1 MGRLTKE
8 MKKAELME
16 QLTEANEA
24 YLEKIS
30 QHMECQY
37 REMQRVERRI
47 ERKKKLI
54 DKKYMVSIKK
64 LAKERKEKLKKI
76 VGRYRRIEEKVRE
89 ATIDKVDLAEIEN
102 IEKEY
107 ITLRQFLLNILRE
120 RETGKLPNWKERITE
135 RSVESE
141 ISTDG
146 GAVVSKLRALQYE
159 FTSKFNFVMGQM
171 PDSDVPAYSYLS
183 RGGYIYLTEQNCEFF
198 KLFMGNDEDCEYIEY
213 DIIGCIKSKKVEE
226 LDERVKDQIKE
237 GMYSRHPDWE
247 IVEVYVDQGITGTQA
262 QKRPEFL
269 RMMEDAQKGK
279 FDLIITREVS
289 RFARNT
295 VDTLSYT
302 RELKA
307 RGVDVFFIN
316 DGINTA
322 TNDGEL
328 RLTIMSSMAQDESRK
343 ISERVKAGQ
352 KVSREKHVL
361 YGSGNILGYRRENG
375 TYVPDP
381 DQAET
386 VRLIFQMYSTGENGL
401 VKIVNEL
408 YRLGRLDAGGH
419 VSWDASKVSR
429 VLHNATYKGCICYN
443 KSHSDGYLTQKRV
456 KNLDESSYIYVKGDF
471 EPLVSEEMWDRC
483 QQILASKSARVIDEN
498 GKKHKYMRNTPKS
511 VWTAKLRCSCGAGF
525 IQFKW
530 RVNRDGA
537 VVHGFQCYRR
547 TRRPS
552 ISYLQEHG
560 LDLGISCQIKA
571 ICEWK
576 LDLMAAKVFEHLT
589 FDKGKTVKEVYK
601 ILNRCMA
608 EEKTVRI
615 SRKAMLENSIARQRE
630 RLDKYIDL
638 CADGIITKQELAER
652 RKGLD
657 AQIAELQSQYE
668 NVEQED
674 ERSGTIDMNLI
685 AQKLDE
691 WQKASRNDV
700 NRELINSCVAQ
711 ITPLTN
717 EEYRWVLD
725 FQLTE
730 VQSGN
735 SATCTLDGFMEMA
748 RFTISF
754 EEAKA
759 FKASRNQGIR
769 KNEWHDL
776 TVAVGIRTKT

>member
-1 MGRLTKE
+1 MR
-8 MKKAELME
+8 
-16 QLTEANEA
+16 
-24 YLEKIS
+24 
-30 QHMECQY
+30 
-37 REMQRVERRI
+37 
-47 ERKKKLI
+47 
-54 DKKYMVSIKK
+54 
-64 LAKERKEKLKKI
+64 
-76 VGRYRRIEEKVRE
+76 
-89 ATIDKVDLAEIEN
+89 
-102 IEKEY
+102 
-107 ITLRQFLLNILRE
+107 
-120 RETGKLPNWKERITE
+120 
-135 RSVESE
+135 
-141 ISTDG
+141 
-146 GAVVSKLRALQYE
+146 AVVYARVSTEHEAQINALENQLEWY
-159 FTSKFNFVMGQM
+159 K
-171 PDSDVPAYSYLS
+171 
-183 RGGYIYLTEQNCEFF
+183 
-198 KLFMGNDEDCEYIEY
+198 IE
-213 DIIGCIKSKKVEE
+213 G
-226 LDERVKDQIKE
+226 
-237 GMYSRHPDWE
+237 SRHSDWE
-247 IVEVYVDQGITGTQA
+247 INDVYVDQGITGTQA

-269 RMMEDAQKGK
+269 RMMEDARKGK

-295 VDTLSYT
+295 VDALSYT

-307 RGVDVFFIN
+307 MGVNVFFIN

-352 KVSREKHVL
+352 RISREKHVL

-375 TYVPDP
+375 TYIPDP

-386 VRLIFQMYSTGENGL
+386 VRLIFQMYSDGEKGL
-401 VKIVNEL
+401 TQIVNEL

-443 KSHSDGYLTQKRV
+443 KSHSDCYLTQKRV

-483 QQILASKSARVIDEN
+483 QQILLSRSARVIDEN

-571 ICEWK
+571 ISEWK
-576 LDLMAAKVFEHLT
+576 LDLMASKVFQNLT
-589 FDKGKTVKEVYK
+589 FDKGKTVKEVYR

-615 SRKAMLENSIARQRE
+615 SSIAKQKE
-630 RLDKYIDL
+630 RLGRYIDL
-638 CADGIITKQELAER
+638 CADGVITKQELMER

-668 NVEQED
+668 SIEQED
-674 ERSGTIDMNLI
+674 ECSGSIDMKLI
-685 AQKLDE
+685 SQKLDE
-691 WQKASRNDV
+691 WQKAAKTDV
-700 NRELINSCVAQ
+700 SRELINSCVAQ
-711 ITPLTN
+711 ITPVSN
-717 EEYRWVLD
+717 EEFRWVLD
-725 FQLTE
+725 FQLSE
-730 VQSGN
+730 VKGINMTS
-735 SATCTLDGFMEMA
+735 CTMDGFMELA
-748 RFTISF
+748 RFEIPF
-754 EEAKA
+754 EDAKA
-759 FKASRNQGIR
+759 FKASRNQKIHGR
-769 KNEWHDL
+769 DWNDL
-776 TVAVGIRTKT
+776 TVVVGIRSKIHP